1 MAEVITFVGYRP
13 PARYDELPW
22 TEVRIEE
29 AAAED
34 GTFVV
39 LETIALSPVDADPAD
54 PQARSFTTENGTAID
69 YWYQIVFADADGDTA
84 QPTTPVQNIAGGGP
98 LPTVVA
104 YATTAELARVL
115 QLTSPTA
122 AQTVALQRCL
132 DAAATEI
139 DSYLAP
145 DTPYTAP
152 YPALVVQVNLE
163 RAVEH
168 WKQEQSPFGIVVLGG
183 ETAPGYTSR
192 NSWRRHANT
201 LLPLKTSFGV
211 G

>member
-1 MAEVITFVGYRP
+1 MPEVITFISYRP
-13 PARYDELPW
+13 PERFDELPW
-22 TEVRIEE
+22 TEIRVEE

-34 GTFVV
+34 GTYT
-39 LETIALSPVDADPAD
+39 LIDTIPISPLDADPTD
-54 PQARSFTTENGTAID
+54 PAYQSFTTENGTD
-69 YWYQIVFADADGDTA
+69 VELWYRVVFADADGDTS
-84 QPTTPVQNIAGGGP
+84 QPTTPVQNVAGSTGP
-98 LPTVVA
+98 PVVA
-104 YATTAELARVL
+104 YATTTELARVL
-115 QLTSPTA
+115 QLSSPTP

-145 DTPYTAP
+145 DAPYFAP